1 MFDDGGE
8 VEKGEGG
15 SVKQPASS
23 PLPLPPADSWR
34 ALSGASEPRLIAIT
48 IFTIKMA
55 PSPFSER
62 KKTMSFHGSLPDLKT
77 EQAKSP
83 ESLVAK

>member
-1 MFDDGGE
+1 M
-8 VEKGEGG
+8 GEGG
-15 SVKQPASS
+15 SVEQPASS
-23 PLPLPPADSWR
+23 HQAPSTPPPPADFWR

-62 KKTMSFHGSLPDLKT
+62 KKRCHFMAPFLTLKL
-77 EQAKSP
+77 S
-83 ESLVAK
+83 